1 MVCLLSSICV
11 PLAQAGTTG
20 LLSLNDSNGE
30 VAATYQSGDAVYLQV
45 TDPDGN
51 SNASAVDTLTA
62 LVTSETE
69 DTGTPFSATA
79 AVPGSSNTGDGTLT
93 ILSTSYDTLT
103 EDWSLTAVSSSSFII
118 VGSVSGNQS
127 QQYNLNNA
135 ESYTTSNNEVSFR
148 IEQGSFSFAV
158 GDTFSFS
165 TTSGTVVSESV
176 TLTETGVNTGV
187 FEGSIALAEGSASA
201 SNNTLEVN
209 SGDLITAFYNDASG
223 DWGGA
228 VQVRSTSLY
237 SATVIG
243 GSTILADTVWTA
255 ANSPY
260 LITGDVTVQSGVTLT
275 ILEGVEVLFL
285 ANTDDQVAGDEPYD
299 SELIV
304 NGTLNVA
311 GSEVNP
317 VVFTSSNREPLTG
330 DWGGI
335 RINNNG
341 ASFDY
346 ATIEYSAYGIYAN
359 GLSSGQTLAIS
370 RSIIQH
376 NGNYG
381 VRNQGYGSNGTVH
394 ITDSQIINN
403 NGTGIYSQYSYDDWT
418 ITGNTISGNQGVG
431 IYLQYEWD
439 DVDVVV
445 TDNVIE
451 ENVDYQA
458 RFDYISGDFT
468 FSGNSVSGS
477 SQQLRYENY
486 EQSDS
491 SNSTDSITIT
501 DNEFINSGSGDTVY
515 IHDRWCSRCGDN
527 RQQYC
532 RR

>member
-1 MVCLLSSICV
+1 MISSSKNALFSMVCLLSSICV

-381 VRNQGYGSNGTVH
+381 VRNQGCGSSGTVQH
-394 ITDSQIINN
+394 YRQPDH
-403 NGTGIYSQYSYDDWT
+403 
-418 ITGNTISGNQGVG
+418 
-431 IYLQYEWD
+431 
-439 DVDVVV
+439 
-445 TDNVIE
+445 
-451 ENVDYQA
+451 
-458 RFDYISGDFT
+458 
-468 FSGNSVSGS
+468 
-477 SQQLRYENY
+477 QQ
-486 EQSDS
+486 
-491 SNSTDSITIT
+491 
-501 DNEFINSGSGDTVY
+501 
-515 IHDRWCSRCGDN
+515 
-527 RQQYC
+527 
-532 RR
+532 